1 VSERAALRA
10 MAPFLLAAGAM
21 FAVMYSTQAILP
33 ELGREF
39 GVSPA
44 RAGLSISAVIAAVAL
59 GGWFWG
65 PLSDRIGRR
74 ASLVAASALIVVPS
88 ALVPFAPSFGTLLAL
103 RVLQGLCMP
112 GLLTVGL
119 PYVTEAY
126 SPALGARAMGY
137 YISSLVAGGLVGRVG
152 VALATAATSWRVAL
166 AGVAVLP
173 LLSTLV
179 MRSRLPE
186 EPEEGRR
193 REPLTA
199 AHLRR
204 VLGNRR
210 LLAAM
215 AAGAGLFFTFVG
227 TFSYVT
233 FRLEAAPFG
242 LSPAVGG
249 LVFLLWGL
257 GLIGPVAG
265 RVAERIGWRTL
276 ALACMGLMAAGL
288 LLSLPEA
295 LVPAIAG
302 AGLVTLANFAGVTA
316 AQLGVAGATA
326 QDRGLATA
334 LYFSAYYVAGGLGG
348 FVPGLAYEAWDWPGV
363 VWLGLAVVA
372 AGALAVAASAGRSR
386 RPRAP

>member
-1 VSERAALRA
+1 MSERAALRA

-74 ASLVAASALIVVPS
+74 ASLIAASGLIVVPS
-88 ALVPFAPSFGTLLAL
+88 LLLPLAPSFGTLLGL

-152 VALATAATSWRVAL
+152 VALVTAATSWRAAL

-173 LLSTLV
+173 LVSTVV
-179 MRSRLPE
+179 MRARLPDE
-186 EPEEGRR
+186 DEDGRR
-193 REPLTA
+193 REPLTPA
-199 AHLRR
+199 DLRR

-215 AAGAGLFFTFVG
+215 GAGSGLFFTFVG

-233 FRLEAAPFG
+233 FRLEAPPFG
-242 LSPAVGG
+242 LAPAVAG
-249 LVFLLWGL
+249 LVFCLWVL
-257 GLIGPVAG
+257 GLVGPFAG
-265 RVAERIGWRTL
+265 RAAERHGWSAV
-276 ALACMGLMAAGL
+276 ALACLGTVAAGL
-288 LLSLPEA
+288 LVSLPDA

-302 AGLVTLANFAGVTA
+302 VGLVTVAMFAGVTA

-334 LYFSAYYVAGGLGG
+334 LYFTAYYAAGGLGG
-348 FVPGLAYEAWDWPGV
+348 FVPGLAYESRGWAGLV
-363 VWLGLAVVA
+363 ALGLAVVA
-372 AGALAVAASAGRSR
+372 AGAVAVAAGRRAG
-386 RPRAP
+386 

>member
-1 VSERAALRA
+1 MSERAALRA

-44 RAGLSISAVIAAVAL
+44 RAGLSVSAVIAAVAL

-74 ASLVAASALIVVPS
+74 ASLVAASGLIVVPS
-88 ALVPFAPSFGTLLAL
+88 LLLPLAPSFGTLLAL

-152 VALATAATSWRVAL
+152 VALVTAATSWRAAL

-173 LLSTLV
+173 LVSTVL
-179 MRSRLPE
+179 MRARLPE
-186 EPEEGRR
+186 EPEDGRR
-193 REPLTA
+193 REPLTRA
-199 AHLRR
+199 DLRR

-233 FRLEAAPFG
+233 FRLEAPPFSLG
-242 LSPAVGG
+242 PAVAG
-249 LVFLLWGL
+249 LVFCLWAL
-257 GLIGPVAG
+257 GLVGPVAG
-265 RVAERIGWRTL
+265 RAAERHGWSTV
-276 ALACMGLMAAGL
+276 ALVCLGLVAAGL
-288 LLSLPEA
+288 LVSLPDA

-302 AGLVTLANFAGVTA
+302 AGLVTFAMFAGATA
-316 AQLGVAGATA
+316 AQLGVAGATE

-334 LYFSAYYVAGGLGG
+334 LYFTAYYAAGGLGG
-348 FVPGLAYEAWDWPGV
+348 FLPGLAYEAREWRGLV
-363 VWLGLAVVA
+363 ALGLAVVVA
-372 AGALAVAASAGRSR
+372 SALAVAAGR
-386 RPRAP
+386 RAR

>member
-1 VSERAALRA
+1 VTERAALRA

-39 GVSPA
+39 AVSPA
-44 RAGLSISAVIAAVAL
+44 QAGLSISAVIAAVAL

-88 ALVPFAPSFGTLLAL
+88 LLVPLAPSFGALLAL

-137 YISSLVAGGLVGRVG
+137 YLSSLVAGGLVGRVG
-152 VALATAATSWRVAL
+152 VSLATQATSWRVAL

-173 LLSTLV
+173 LISTLV

-186 EPEEGRR
+186 EPTHNRR
-193 REPLTA
+193 REPLTRA
-199 AHLRR
+199 DVRR

-233 FRLEAAPFG
+233 FRLEAAPFS
-242 LSPAVGG
+242 LSPAVAG
-249 LVFLLWGL
+249 LVFCLWAL
-257 GLIGPVAG
+257 GLAGPLAG
-265 RVAERIGWRTL
+265 RAAERHGWPSL

-288 LLSLPEA
+288 LLSLPDA

-316 AQLGVAGATA
+316 AQLGVAGATER
-326 QDRGLATA
+326 DRGLATA
-334 LYFSAYYVAGGLGG
+334 LYFTAYYVAGGLGG
-348 FVPGLAYEAWDWPGV
+348 YLPGLAYEAGEWT
-363 VWLGLAVVA
+363 GLAVLGLGVLAATALTVA
-372 AGALAVAASAGRSR
+372 VSR
-386 RPRAP
+386 RSS

>member
-74 ASLVAASALIVVPS
+74 ASLVTASAAIVLPS
-88 ALVPFAPSFGTLLAL
+88 LLVPFAPSFGALLAL

-126 SPALGARAMGY
+126 SPVLGARAMGY
-137 YISSLVAGGLVGRVG
+137 YLSSLVAGGLVGRVG
-152 VALATAATSWRVAL
+152 VALVTAATSWRVAL
-166 AGVAVLP
+166 AAVAVLP
-173 LLSTLV
+173 LASTLV
-179 MRSRLPE
+179 MRAGLPE
-186 EPEEGRR
+186 EPAEGRR
-193 REPLTA
+193 RERLTRA
-199 AHLRR
+199 DLRR

-227 TFSYVT
+227 SFSYVT
-233 FRLEAAPFG
+233 FRLEAPPFG
-242 LSPAVGG
+242 LGPAVAG

-257 GLIGPVAG
+257 GLVGPLAG
-265 RVAERIGWRTL
+265 RAAERIGWQRL

-288 LLSLPEA
+288 LVSLPDA
-295 LVPAIAG
+295 LLPAIAG

-316 AQLGVAGATA
+316 AQLGVAGATER
-326 QDRGLATA
+326 DRGLATA
-334 LYFSAYYVAGGLGG
+334 LYFTAYYAAGGLGG
-348 FVPGLAYEAWDWPGV
+348 YLPGLAYEAWAWPGV
-363 VWLGLAVVA
+363 VWLGLGVVA
-372 AGALAVAASAGRSR
+372 AGAVTVAAGLRSA
-386 RPRAP
+386 

>member
-1 VSERAALRA
+1 VTERAALRA
-10 MAPFLLAAGAM
+10 MVPFLLAAGAM

-44 RAGLSISAVIAAVAL
+44 QAGLSISAVIAAVAL

-74 ASLVAASALIVVPS
+74 ASLVTASALIVVPS
-88 ALVPFAPSFGTLLAL
+88 LLLPLAPSFGTLLAL

-137 YISSLVAGGLVGRVG
+137 YLSSLVAGGLVGRVG
-152 VALATAATSWRVAL
+152 VSLATQATSWRVAL

-173 LLSTLV
+173 LVSTLV
-179 MRSRLPE
+179 MRSRLPA
-186 EPEEGRR
+186 EPQDNRR
-193 REPLTA
+193 SEPLTRA
-199 AHLRR
+199 DLRR

-233 FRLEAAPFG
+233 FRLEAAPFL
-242 LSPAVGG
+242 LSPAVAG
-249 LVFLLWGL
+249 LVFCLWVL
-257 GLIGPVAG
+257 GLAGPIAG
-265 RVAERIGWRTL
+265 RLAERHGWQTL
-276 ALACMGLMAAGL
+276 ALACTGVMAAGL

-316 AQLGVAGATA
+316 AQLGVAGATER
-326 QDRGLATA
+326 DRGLATA
-334 LYFSAYYVAGGLGG
+334 LYFTAYYVAGGLGG
-348 FVPGLAYEAWDWPGV
+348 YVPGLAYEARDWAGLA
-363 VWLGLAVVA
+363 WLGLAVLA
-372 AGALAVAASAGRSR
+372 ATALAVAVSR
-386 RPRAP
+386 RSS

>member
-1 VSERAALRA
+1 MSERAALRA

-39 GVSPA
+39 DVSPA

-74 ASLVAASALIVVPS
+74 ASLVAASGLIVVPS
-88 ALVPFAPSFGTLLAL
+88 ALVPLAPSFEALLAL

-166 AGVAVLP
+166 AGVALLP
-173 LLSTLV
+173 LVSTLV
-179 MRSRLPE
+179 MRTRLPE
-186 EPEEGRR
+186 EPDGGRR
-193 REPLTA
+193 HEPLTRA
-199 AHLRR
+199 DLRR

-233 FRLEAAPFG
+233 FRLEAEPFG

-249 LVFLLWGL
+249 LVFLLWAL
-257 GLIGPVAG
+257 GMAGPVAG
-265 RVAERIGWRTL
+265 RVAERIGWRAL

-326 QDRGLATA
+326 HDRGLATA
-334 LYFSAYYVAGGLGG
+334 LYFTAYYVAGGLGG
-348 FVPGLAYEAWDWPGV
+348 YLPGLAYEARDWDGV
-363 VWLGLAVVA
+363 VVLGLAVVG
-372 AGALAVAASAGRSR
+372 AGALVVAAGRRSS
-386 RPRAP
+386 PA

>member
-44 RAGLSISAVIAAVAL
+44 RAGLSVSAVIAAVAL

-74 ASLVAASALIVVPS
+74 ASLVAASALIVAPS
-88 ALVPFAPSFGTLLAL
+88 LLVPLAPSFGTLLAL

-173 LLSTLV
+173 LVSTLV
-179 MRSRLPE
+179 MRARLPE
-186 EPEEGRR
+186 ESEDGRR
-193 REPLTA
+193 REPLTRA
-199 AHLRR
+199 DVRR

-227 TFSYVT
+227 SFSYVT
-233 FRLEAAPFG
+233 FRLEAAPFS
-242 LSPAVGG
+242 LSPAVAG
-249 LVFLLWGL
+249 LVFCLWAL
-257 GLIGPVAG
+257 GLVGPFAG
-265 RVAERIGWRTL
+265 RAAERHGWSRVVL
-276 ALACMGLMAAGL
+276 VCLGLVAAGL
-288 LLSLPEA
+288 LVSLPDS

-302 AGLVTLANFAGVTA
+302 AGMVTLAMFAGVTA
-316 AQLGVAGATA
+316 AQLGVAGATE

-334 LYFSAYYVAGGLGG
+334 LYFTAYYAAGGLGG
-348 FVPGLAYEAWDWPGV
+348 YLPGLAYEAWEWPGV
-363 VWLGLAVVA
+363 VALGLAVVA
-372 AGALAVAASAGRSR
+372 AGAVAVAVGRRSS
-386 RPRAP
+386 

>member
-1 VSERAALRA
+1 VTERAALRA

-44 RAGLSISAVIAAVAL
+44 QAGLSISAVIAAVAL

-74 ASLVAASALIVVPS
+74 ASLVAASGLIVVPS
-88 ALVPFAPSFGTLLAL
+88 LLVPLAPSFGTLLAL

-137 YISSLVAGGLVGRVG
+137 YLSSLVAGGLVGRVG
-152 VALATAATSWRVAL
+152 VALATQATSWRVAL

-186 EPEEGRR
+186 EHGQDRR
-193 REPLTA
+193 DEPLTRTD
-199 AHLRR
+199 LRR

-233 FRLEAAPFG
+233 FRLEAEPFS
-242 LSPAVGG
+242 LSPAVAG
-249 LVFLLWGL
+249 LVFCLWAL
-257 GLIGPVAG
+257 GLAAPLAG
-265 RVAERIGWRTL
+265 RVAERRGWRAL
-276 ALACMGLMAAGL
+276 ALSCMGLMAAGL

-316 AQLGVAGATA
+316 AQLGVAGATER
-326 QDRGLATA
+326 DRGLATA
-334 LYFSAYYVAGGLGG
+334 LYFTAYYVAGGLGG
-348 FVPGLAYEAWDWPGV
+348 YLPGLAYEAREWPGLAV
-363 VWLGLAVVA
+363 LGLAVLA
-372 AGALAVAASAGRSR
+372 ATALAVTLSR
-386 RPRAP
+386 RSS